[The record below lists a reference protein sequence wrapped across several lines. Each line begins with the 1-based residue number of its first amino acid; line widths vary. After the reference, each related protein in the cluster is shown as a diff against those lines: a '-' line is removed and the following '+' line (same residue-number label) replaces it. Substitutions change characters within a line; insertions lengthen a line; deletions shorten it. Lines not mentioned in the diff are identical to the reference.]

1 MALKLSIRVGL
12 LAAALGLVLG
22 AQAPKAAAKADP
34 PAATSEYV
42 LGAGDVVAIDVYHEP
57 EITRTLPI
65 RPDGRISLPLAGE
78 MDAKGK
84 TTLQLQAEITERL
97 KKYIDS
103 PAVTVMLQQAVS
115 RRYNILGMVNKP
127 GAYPLAHPM
136 TILDAI
142 SEAGGLRDFAHGD
155 RIYLIRKRASDGV
168 EIRYN
173 FNYNRVSL
181 GVAPQ
186 QNIQLLPDDMIVV
199 P

>member
-1 MALKLSIRVGL
+1 MTSRLPSRIGI
-12 LAAALGLVLG
+12 LAAALVLAVW
-22 AQAPKAAAKADP
+22 AQAPKPAVKAET

-57 EITRTLPI
+57 ELTRTLPI
-65 RPDGRISLPLAGE
+65 RPDGRISLPLTGE
-78 MDAKGK
+78 LEAKGK
-84 TTLQLQAEITERL
+84 TALQLQAEITERL

-103 PAVTVMLQQAVS
+103 PSVTVMLQQAVS

-127 GAYPLAHPM
+127 GAYPLTHPM

-155 RIYLIRKRASDGV
+155 KIYLIRKRASDGV

-173 FNYNRVSL
+173 FNYGRVSL